1 MVELDESRP
10 DAAAQTQ
17 ARPLDEGVIGH
28 LDPPAFSRIRAQG
41 RAGSPSAIA
50 QNYDAGTHLKD

>member
-10 DAAAQTQ
+10 NAAAQTQ
-17 ARPLDEGVIGH
+17 ARPLDEGVIGQ
-28 LDPPAFSRIRAQG
+28 LYPPAFSRIRAQG

-50 QNYDAGTHLKD
+50 QPYDAGRPLKD

>member
-50 QNYDAGTHLKD
+50 QNYDAGRPLKN

>member
-28 LDPPAFSRIRAQG
+28 LDPPAFSRIRA
-41 RAGSPSAIA
+41 
-50 QNYDAGTHLKD
+50 